1 MEKYI
6 STDRAFYII
15 QKAWWVNL
23 YKWFVFGSEIG
34 DQVIHFERRDSFS
47 LSCHFI
53 STLLHIHNILKVMY
67 NVHSTYSLGT

>member
-23 YKWFVFGSEIG
+23 YKSFVFGSEIG

-53 STLLHIHNILKVMY
+53 TTLHMY
-67 NVHSTYSLGT
+67 DSQYFKGICTCT